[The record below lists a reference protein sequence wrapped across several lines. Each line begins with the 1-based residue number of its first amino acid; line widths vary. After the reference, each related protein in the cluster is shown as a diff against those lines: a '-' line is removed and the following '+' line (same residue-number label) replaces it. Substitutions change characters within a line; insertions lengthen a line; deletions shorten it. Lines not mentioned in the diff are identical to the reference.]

1 MKICIQ
7 PVITVQEDWLIS
19 ITTIY
24 LQGEQSDFP
33 KRDQSVIRAT
43 WPGGERGL
51 LSRGSVYVPMIRWRS
66 RTEMDVMWWNHHD
79 TGVLSMINRRETSVR
94 ENKGSTADR
103 RCDQTCAHAADYYA
117 TGEEIE
123 MRVRRRL
130 TILTLASSSG
140 GRGLELCILRFCLS
154 LWREVMELIHRGDVS
169 MAAEML
175 KRDWGRTTEWTRATG
190 ATRVRA
196 ETTYWGRRVRPS
208 PVRHIPD
215 PAWLSL
221 TKNV

>member
-1 MKICIQ
+1 
-7 PVITVQEDWLIS
+7 
-19 ITTIY
+19 
-24 LQGEQSDFP
+24 
-33 KRDQSVIRAT
+33 
-43 WPGGERGL
+43 
-51 LSRGSVYVPMIRWRS
+51 MIRWRS
-66 RTEMDVMWWNHHD
+66 WTEMDVMWWNRHD

-103 RCDQTCAHAADYYA
+103 RCDQTCVHAADYYA

-123 MRVRRRL
+123 MRVRRHL

-140 GRGLELCILRFCLS
+140 GRGLELCILRFSLS
-154 LWREVMELIHRGDVS
+154 LWREVMELIHRSDVS

-175 KRDWGRTTEWTRATG
+175 KRDWGRTTERTRATG

-196 ETTYWGRRVRPS
+196 ETTYRGRRVRPS